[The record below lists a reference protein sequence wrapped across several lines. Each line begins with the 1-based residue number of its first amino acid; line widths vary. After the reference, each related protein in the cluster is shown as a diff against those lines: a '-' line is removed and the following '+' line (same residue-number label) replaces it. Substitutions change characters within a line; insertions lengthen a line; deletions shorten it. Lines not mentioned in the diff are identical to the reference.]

1 MKLPRLPSPT
11 PKKNVRGDDS
21 QDFTAKSLALS
32 LSLAEASTKPAG
44 WKELLLGGMFSAG
57 FGDGFLAMDFCGIL
71 IFPRDN
77 WSTILTK
84 VLCAMKGVLA
94 YLMLADENNKMN
106 PNSNPAKMIG
116 SFLHTK
122 DASIRF
128 TKAII
133 NKAIMAIKIAKNPPR
148 ENVKDMAR
156 VVKNRLNLARRD
168 FD

>member
-1 MKLPRLPSPT
+1 
-11 PKKNVRGDDS
+11 
-21 QDFTAKSLALS
+21 
-32 LSLAEASTKPAG
+32 
-44 WKELLLGGMFSAG
+44 
-57 FGDGFLAMDFCGIL
+57 
-71 IFPRDN
+71 
-77 WSTILTK
+77 
-84 VLCAMKGVLA
+84 MKGVLA

-116 SFLHTK
+116 RFLRTK
-122 DASIRF
+122 DVSIRF

-133 NKAIMAIKIAKNPPR
+133 NKAMMVIKIAKNPPR